1 MVIDLDPRFETD
13 ADAASAVPGRMTRLE
28 QTLGKGWRAFLRNFP
43 AWFKVREYSA
53 RAKVRQY
60 REVRRVLEREC
71 AGNPY
76 LSSIHDDLDRMI
88 RRRGEE
94 GLDKEEILAEIEER
108 ASNYYEGLWACCSP
122 VERLALEHLAEDGFA
137 NYRDGKVVRRL
148 IARGLVRRD
157 PHLRL
162 MNETFR
168 RFVVS
173 TLRRAEIAKLE
184 EDTQA
189 SAWDHFK
196 RPFATILALVLVL
209 FVATQKERFDA
220 TMALIL
226 GATGVLPSL
235 LKLAGLLIGERSALP
250 ARPN

>member
-1 MVIDLDPRFETD
+1 MANL
-13 ADAASAVPGRMTRLE
+13 SGR
-28 QTLGKGWRAFLRNFP
+28 
-43 AWFKVREYSA
+43 A
-53 RAKVRQY
+53 RVSQY
-60 REVRRVLEREC
+60 RRGPARSRKGVRRESVS
-71 AGNPY
+71 A
-76 LSSIHDDLDRMI
+76 SIHEDLDRMI

-94 GLDKEEILAEIEER
+94 GLDKEEVLAEIEER
-108 ASNYYEGLWACCSP
+108 ASSYYESLWACCSL
-122 VERLALEHLAEDGFA
+122 VEKLTLEHLAEHGFA

-157 PHLRL
+157 PHLRV

-173 TLRRAEIAKLE
+173 TAHRKEIAELE
-184 EDTQA
+184 QETQA

-196 RPFATILALVLVL
+196 RPFASMLALVLVL

-235 LKLAGLLIGERSALP
+235 LKLAGLLIGEKSPLP
-250 ARPN
+250 AKTN